1 MTLSAVDVTEVQP
14 GGHGGTAGGHAQWRE
29 GTGWMSGGGAG
40 GDQKK
45 NQDHGLKEYETR
57 KIPE

>member
-29 GTGWMSGGGAG
+29 GTGWMSGGCWG
-40 GDQKK
+40 GS
-45 NQDHGLKEYETR
+45 KEESG
-57 KIPE
+57 PWLEGV